1 MNRFLSN
8 QDSTRCLA
16 QSCAASY
23 SPRHKGL
30 TRLIPSILP
39 MLMVMVAMTIFWIE
53 DYFLLEV
60 VTIALSSVAA
70 TIWLNRNRSKFPQIA
85 KLFNKKTERITWA
98 VYWVIAG
105 FSFINPAVASGTSGT
120 SGTGGGSGSCS
131 ATNTILG
138 PVADALIGVFDN
150 SPQVGATGTIS
161 DNICQVFTTFAAI
174 IVLLILG
181 SVFWGLFDNQGRGAD
196 LGKAFT
202 PLGVVLAAVVVSRIA
217 IKMVMGV

>member
-1 MNRFLSN
+1 MKRFLSN
-8 QDSTRCLA
+8 QDSTDCLA
-16 QSCAASY
+16 QPCTAKY
-23 SPRHKGL
+23 SARHKGL
-30 TRLIPSILP
+30 ARLIPPILP
-39 MLMVMVAMTIFWIE
+39 MLMVMLAMTIFWIE

-70 TIWLNRNRSKFPQIA
+70 TIWLNRNRSKFSQIA

-105 FSFINPAVASGTSGT
+105 FSFINPAVASGT
-120 SGTGGGSGSCS
+120 GGGSGSCS

-138 PVADALIGVFDN
+138 PVADALIGVFNN